1 MEGSEVMKPQPPLIE
16 TERLLL
22 TWPTPEQIDG
32 YYDSIIGTT
41 IFDTILWGGPS
52 DAQELHDWWTQNV
65 LRSPL
70 DFSLSLDLAVIE
82 RASGRYIGG
91 VGLRPVDNDPQV
103 IDIGYAFAVDSHG
116 KGYATEAVGALVDEA
131 FSARGAERIFGK
143 VFVDN
148 DGSRRVMEKLGFVHE
163 GTLRR
168 CVCKRGVWL
177 DEWMLAITRPD
188 WESRQAPLADGTS
201 TGR

>member
-1 MEGSEVMKPQPPLIE
+1 MSTPPNIE
-16 TERLLL
+16 TQRLLL

-32 YYDSIIGTT
+32 YYNAIVGTT
-41 IFDTILWGGPS
+41 IFDTILWDGPV
-52 DAQELHDWWTQNV
+52 DAQALYDWWAHNV
-65 LRSPL
+65 ALDPM
-70 DFSLSLDLAVIE
+70 DFSLSLSLAVIE
-82 RASGRYIGG
+82 KASGRYIGG
-91 VGLRPVDNDPQV
+91 VGLCPVDDAPQV
-103 IDIGYAFAVDSHG
+103 IDIGYALAVDVHG

-143 VFVDN
+143 VFVGN

-168 CVCKRGVWL
+168 CVFKRGVWI

-188 WESRQAPLADGTS
+188 WERRKAGYAAGACP
-201 TGR
+201 